1 MTEKDEAQIEREKTA
16 LAAMKNART
25 VMQSVLDREA
35 TLSTGLRSLIS
46 YIEARLMHVP
56 ALPDPYNGDRDRTRT
71 MRQALE
77 QAILKAKGIL

>member
-25 VMQSVLDREA
+25 VMQSVLDREN
-35 TLSTGLRSLIS
+35 TLSTGLMSLIRD
-46 YIEARLMHVP
+46 IECRLQHVP
-56 ALPDPYNGDRDRTRT
+56 ALPDPYNGDGNRART

-77 QAILKAKGIL
+77 QAISKAKGIL